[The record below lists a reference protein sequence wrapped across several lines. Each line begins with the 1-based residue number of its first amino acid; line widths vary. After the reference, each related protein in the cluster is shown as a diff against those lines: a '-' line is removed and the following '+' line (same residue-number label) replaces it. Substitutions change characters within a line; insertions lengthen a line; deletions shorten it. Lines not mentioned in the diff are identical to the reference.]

1 MSIPE
6 ILYQLRTKH
15 KYSQENVALELGVDY
30 TTYARY
36 EAGKTEIKASQAQKL
51 AELYG
56 LSIDE
61 FYHYGSKNTKVSEP
75 EAVYNKTPKNKLSL
89 TVELDGT
96 EETINKWLRLLPE
109 LNKVMQLK
117 AG

>member
-1 MSIPE
+1 MNIPE

-56 LSIDE
+56 LSLDE
-61 FYHYGSKNTKVSEP
+61 FYNYGTKKSVVKEP
-75 EAVYNKTPKNKLSL
+75 EVKYKNKAKISI

-96 EETINKWLRLLPE
+96 EETVKKWLRLIPE